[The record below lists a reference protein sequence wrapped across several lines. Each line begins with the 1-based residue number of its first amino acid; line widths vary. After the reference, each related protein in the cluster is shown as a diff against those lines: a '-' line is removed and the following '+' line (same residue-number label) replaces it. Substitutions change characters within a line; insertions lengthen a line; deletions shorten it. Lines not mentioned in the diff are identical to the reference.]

1 MLVSMWC
8 VWSEAEMSLV
18 RKKRKKKNL
27 KIETSQDEIKGLS
40 YLNKKHI
47 LRLYQTEQEHT
58 PTFRHY

>member
-18 RKKRKKKNL
+18 RKKRKKKKL

-40 YLNKKHI
+40 Y
-47 LRLYQTEQEHT
+47 
-58 PTFRHY
+58 

>member
-18 RKKRKKKNL
+18 RKKRKKKKL

-40 YLNKKHI
+40 YLKKKHI

-58 PTFRHY
+58 LTFRHY